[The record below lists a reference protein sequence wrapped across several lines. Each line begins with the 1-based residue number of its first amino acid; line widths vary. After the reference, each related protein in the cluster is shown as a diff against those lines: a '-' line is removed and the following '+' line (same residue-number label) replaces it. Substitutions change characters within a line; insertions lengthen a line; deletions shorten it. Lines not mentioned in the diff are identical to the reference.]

1 MQCDK
6 WGETRGVKKNWVR
19 KHMRCNE
26 MMGVRKKGCETLT
39 CSSSLVRCAP
49 ILSRRLPEE
58 LTSGCS
64 ASLAIIVSRC
74 RSPLTFCACV
84 MRGICSSDDLET
96 SRSCLGPGSPR
107 SPWSGVV
114 GRGE

>member
-1 MQCDK
+1 
-6 WGETRGVKKNWVR
+6 
-19 KHMRCNE
+19 
-26 MMGVRKKGCETLT
+26 
-39 CSSSLVRCAP
+39 
-49 ILSRRLPEE
+49 
-58 LTSGCS
+58 
-64 ASLAIIVSRC
+64 LAIIVSRC